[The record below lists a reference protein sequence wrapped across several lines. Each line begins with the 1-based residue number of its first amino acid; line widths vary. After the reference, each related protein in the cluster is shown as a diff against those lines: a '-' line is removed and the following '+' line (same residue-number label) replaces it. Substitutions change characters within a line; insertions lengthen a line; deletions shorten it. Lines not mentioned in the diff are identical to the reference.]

1 MHAFRQLVT
10 LLAILSTP
18 AAASAGVTYSLKLQ
32 TLNQSY
38 TSTLT
43 VNPGSGG
50 SGSIT
55 QVSSVYDQYGESTTY
70 AGSSTGQMTWDGSDL
85 HVSYSVDSTSFTMT
99 LSNVSFTLGTAAD
112 GLPEGRLRLPV
123 SPTPTGSPQ
132 LTIPGGTTVPWLF
145 SSITE
150 FKREGLLG
158 DPPAVPGPGALA
170 VVGGLALIGGRRRR

>member
-1 MHAFRQLVT
+1 MRSIRPLA
-10 LLAILSTP
+10 AILAVLLMP
-18 AAASAGVTYSLKLQ
+18 VAASAGVTYSLKLQ

-43 VNPGSGG
+43 VNPGGGG

-55 QVSSVYDQYGESTTY
+55 QVDSVYEQYGESTSY
-70 AGSSTGQMTWDGSDL
+70 AGSSSGQMTWDGSDL
-85 HVSYSVDSTSFTMT
+85 HVSYTVANTSFTMT

-112 GLPEGRLRLPV
+112 GLPDGRLRLPV
-123 SPTPTGSPQ
+123 SPTSTGSPQ
-132 LTIPGGTTVPWLF
+132 LTIPGGTTIPWLF

-158 DPPAVPGPGALA
+158 DPPAVPGPGGLAALA
-170 VVGGLALIGGRRRR
+170 GVGLIGRRRRR